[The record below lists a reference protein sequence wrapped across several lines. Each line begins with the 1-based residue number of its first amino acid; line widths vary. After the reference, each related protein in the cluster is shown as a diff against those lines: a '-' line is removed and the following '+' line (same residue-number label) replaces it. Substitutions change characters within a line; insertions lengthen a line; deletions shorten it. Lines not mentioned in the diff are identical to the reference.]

1 MKATRLHAPA
11 IPIFPTKIIFG
22 GWHVLHNTRLHVYAP
37 AFYDAN
43 VLGINVTM

>member
-22 GWHVLHNTRLHVYAP
+22 GWRVLLNTRLHVYAP

-43 VLGINVTM
+43 VLCINVTM

>member
-11 IPIFPTKIIFG
+11 IRIFPTKIIFG
-22 GWHVLHNTRLHVYAP
+22 GWCVLLYTRPHVYAP

-43 VLGINVTM
+43 VSGINVTM